1 MKNKTTYAI
10 LNDSGSYIMVDG
22 NIYGI
27 LTSQI
32 DLLFDSVCEEFD
44 LESGDI
50 SPELQDRL
58 DKCSEELLDILEK
71 FVAQNKG

>member
-1 MKNKTTYAI
+1 MKNKTTYGI
-10 LNDSGSYIMVDG
+10 FNDSGSYIMVDV

-32 DLLFDSVCEEFD
+32 DLLFDSVCEEFN

-58 DKCSEELLDILEK
+58 DKCGEELLDILEK